1 MSKSNWSVKDSFTID
16 RDNVEYIVTFYAQG
30 TYYYDPG
37 CMYLR
42 NGDPGYPP
50 EEETDVTYLEIESV
64 TDDDGNDIV
73 GKLTAEDIE
82 KLEAEA
88 QELICDGKCELD
100 FGEPELEEE

>member
-1 MSKSNWSVKDSFTID
+1 MGKSNWTVKDSFTID
-16 RDNVEYIVTFYAQG
+16 SAGGECIVVFYAQG
-30 TYYYDPG
+30 TYYYEPG

-64 TDDDGNDIV
+64 TDEDGNDII

-88 QELICDGKCELD
+88 QELIYDGKCELVCVD
-100 FGEPELEEE
+100 NESEEE